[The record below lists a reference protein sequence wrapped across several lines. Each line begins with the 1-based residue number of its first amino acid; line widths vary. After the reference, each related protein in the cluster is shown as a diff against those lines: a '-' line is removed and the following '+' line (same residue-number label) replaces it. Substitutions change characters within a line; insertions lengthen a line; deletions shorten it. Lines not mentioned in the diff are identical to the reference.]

1 MGFFKPAED
10 AGPRLGGSGAAM
22 LGALTS
28 IEEGPM
34 PSEDRPPFHLAFPCL
49 DVAESVAFYEGLG
62 ATVGRHND
70 HAAILGFF
78 GHQIVA
84 HRVAAMEPQPG
95 IYPRHFG
102 VMVSLDVLDHIEVDL
117 RRVAPDA
124 TKRDLRFP
132 GEPIEHHSLQS
143 RDPSGNVLEFKT
155 YNDPEA
161 SFAPADDG
169 RIGDVAR

>member
-1 MGFFKPAED
+1 
-10 AGPRLGGSGAAM
+10 
-22 LGALTS
+22 
-28 IEEGPM
+28 M
-34 PSEDRPPFHLAFPCL
+34 PSEDRPPFHLAFPCT
-49 DVAESVAFYEGLG
+49 DIAAAVAFYEGLG

-70 HAAILGFF
+70 HAAIFGFF

-84 HRVAAMEPQPG
+84 HRVGEIEAQHG

-102 VMVSLDVLDHIEVDL
+102 VMVGLDELDRIEADL
-117 RRVAPDA
+117 RRLAPER

-155 YNDPEA
+155 YTDPEA
-161 SFAPADDG
+161 PFAPAADV
-169 RIGDVAR
+169 RIGDVAV